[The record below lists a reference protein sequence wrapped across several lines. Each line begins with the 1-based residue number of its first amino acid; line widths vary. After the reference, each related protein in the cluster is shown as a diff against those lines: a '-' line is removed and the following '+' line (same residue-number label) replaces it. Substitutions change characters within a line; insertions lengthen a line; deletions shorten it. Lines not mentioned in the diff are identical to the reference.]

1 MSTEKIKQLEEL
13 VYSALDGLDKLFL
26 ENLRLE
32 QRVKELEKEKE
43 ASSNANER
51 AKDSLEKL
59 KQLEVSRRKLE
70 KDNSAVRIKVKNVL
84 QKIEKMDFV

>member
-1 MSTEKIKQLEEL
+1 
-13 VYSALDGLDKLFL
+13 
-26 ENLRLE
+26 
-32 QRVKELEKEKE
+32 VKELEKEKE
-43 ASSNANER
+43 ASSKANER

>member
-1 MSTEKIKQLEEL
+1 MLTEKIKQLEEL
-13 VYSALDGLDKLFL
+13 VYSALDCLDKLFL

-43 ASSNANER
+43 ASSKANER